1 MKNNLEIEAGGD
13 SVYEDLQYANAE
25 EMQVKAQLAAIIA
38 ELLQERGLS
47 QTEVAVMLGMTQPKL
62 SNLLRGQFRGISEFK
77 MLSCLMC
84 LGGQINIQVKK
95 PRLKT
100 TRGHL
105 TVSVS

>member
-25 EMQVKAQLAAIIA
+25 EI
-38 ELLQERGLS
+38 QERGLS
-47 QTEVAVMLGMTQPKL
+47 QTEAAMMLGMTQPKL